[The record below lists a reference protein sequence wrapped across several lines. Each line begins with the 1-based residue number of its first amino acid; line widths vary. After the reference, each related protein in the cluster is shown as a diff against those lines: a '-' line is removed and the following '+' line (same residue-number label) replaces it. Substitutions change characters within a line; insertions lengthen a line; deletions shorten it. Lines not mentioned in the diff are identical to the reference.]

1 MRDVWLSEG
10 DFDPDPAYVAG
21 GDFLRS
27 IGMRNQ
33 AEISRILDVAM
44 NPDSLFLSP
53 SQRKCSTASVR
64 SSPSLLCVISALQ
77 ARRLSVERDMRPV
90 VDYLR
95 GLGIE
100 DDQIIK
106 A

>member
-1 MRDVWLSEG
+1 MWVDEG
-10 DFDPDPAYVAG
+10 DFDPDPAYVEG

-44 NPDSLFLSP
+44 NPDSLFLP
-53 SQRKCSTASVR
+53 PVQRRRSTAGVR
-64 SSPSLLCVISALQ
+64 SSPLYLRCVISVLQ
-77 ARRLSVERDMRPV
+77 ARRLSVEDDMKPV